1 MNGTSVT
8 VTVNWYFYPRSP
20 CGERRVILF
29 GMMRTGNFYP
39 RSPCGERRSA
49 ADLPRPVQDFYP
61 RSPCGERQGSHVNG
75 CKKSRFLST
84 LSLRRAT
91 PQHTKRLLQPR
102 NFYPRSPCG
111 ERHGACGQLDFAWV
125 FLSTLS
131 WRRATPAVIKNRTAF
146 SVFLSTLSLRRATSA
161 LLACRPGHRISIH
174 ALLAESDKY
183 LTGGKIQH
191 PDFYPRSPCGERHPA
206 AQTYV

>member
-91 PQHTKRLLQPR
+91 P
-102 NFYPRSPCG
+102 
-111 ERHGACGQLDFAWV
+111 
-125 FLSTLS
+125 
-131 WRRATPAVIKNRTAF
+131 AVIKNRTAF